1 MSRLNGCDQTALHW
15 KGRIAML
22 KNQVYKG
29 IIFTAASAVIFG
41 FTPILARISYDGGAN
56 GITMTFLR
64 CLLSLPILFL
74 ILKIKGIPLK
84 VEPAWRMPVAVCGV
98 FGAFATTVTLYMS
111 YSYIP
116 VGMAT
121 TLHFIYPVLVTAG
134 CVLIFREGITIKKVL
149 ALLCG
154 AAGTVLFLEHF
165 SAATGS
171 GTGIFLALLSGL
183 FYSIHMVVM
192 DKSGIKNMHYFKLSF
207 YLCLFGAALS
217 GIYGG
222 VTGQLAL
229 HLTGQAWLFAFL
241 VSICASVGAISLFQ
255 LGIRYTGASTAAI
268 LSTLEPITSVILGVL
283 VLGELFTARKI
294 AGCLCIL
301 LSVVLIAAA
310 GKKR

>member
-1 MSRLNGCDQTALHW
+1 
-15 KGRIAML
+15 ML
-22 KNQVYKG
+22 KNQMYKG

-64 CLLSLPILFL
+64 CLLSLPVLFVILRVRGVS
-74 ILKIKGIPLK
+74 LKI
-84 VEPAWRMPVAVCGV
+84 EPAWRMPVAACGV

-134 CVLIFREGITIKKVL
+134 CVLIFREGITTKKVL

-154 AAGTVLFLEHF
+154 AAGTLLFLENF
-165 SAATGS
+165 SS
-171 GTGIFLALLSGL
+171 GTGGSTGIGIFLALLSGL
-183 FYSIHMVVM
+183 FYSVHMVVM

-207 YLCLFGAALS
+207 YLCLSGAVLS

-222 VTGQLAL
+222 VTGQLTL
-229 HLTGQAWLFAFL
+229 HMTGQAWLFAFL
-241 VSICASVGAISLFQ
+241 VSVCTSVGAISLFQ

-283 VLGELFTARKI
+283 VLGEVFTARKI
-294 AGCLCIL
+294 EGCLCIL

>member
-1 MSRLNGCDQTALHW
+1 M
-15 KGRIAML
+15 
-22 KNQVYKG
+22 
-29 IIFTAASAVIFG
+29 
-41 FTPILARISYDGGAN
+41 
-56 GITMTFLR
+56 
-64 CLLSLPILFL
+64 
-74 ILKIKGIPLK
+74 
-84 VEPAWRMPVAVCGV
+84 AVCGV

>member
-1 MSRLNGCDQTALHW
+1 M
-15 KGRIAML
+15 
-22 KNQVYKG
+22 
-29 IIFTAASAVIFG
+29 
-41 FTPILARISYDGGAN
+41 
-56 GITMTFLR
+56 
-64 CLLSLPILFL
+64 
-74 ILKIKGIPLK
+74 
-84 VEPAWRMPVAVCGV
+84 
-98 FGAFATTVTLYMS
+98 
-111 YSYIP
+111 
-116 VGMAT
+116 
-121 TLHFIYPVLVTAG
+121 
-134 CVLIFREGITIKKVL
+134 
-149 ALLCG
+149 
-154 AAGTVLFLEHF
+154 LFLEHF